1 MYERLRSGG
10 GGDTDAN
17 GGGMQDWVVDVVRQM
32 GPLGVALLMFLENVF
47 PPLPSEVI
55 MPLAGYLSAS
65 GQAPFWV
72 MVAAGSVGSLAGAG
86 FWYWV
91 GRAVT
96 HDRLCAWVAAHGIW
110 LAMEPG
116 DVERATDWFAR
127 HGRWSVFFGRLVPV
141 VRTLISVPAG
151 LTRMPAAPFFALS
164 ALGTTLWTFVL
175 AYAGR
180 LLGSQFQQVEQWIG
194 PVSSGIVVLA
204 VVAYFYRVA
213 RILHGRRRAGGAG

>member
-1 MYERLRSGG
+1 
-10 GGDTDAN
+10 
-17 GGGMQDWVVDVVRQM
+17 MQDWVVEVVRGM

-55 MPLAGYLSAS
+55 MPLAGYLSAR
-65 GQAPFWV
+65 GQAPFWL
-72 MVAAGSVGSLAGAG
+72 MVAAGSAGSLAGAW
-86 FWYWV
+86 FWYAV

-96 HDRLCAWVAAHGIW
+96 HDRLCAWVTAHGTW
-110 LAMEPG
+110 LAMVPG
-116 DVERATDWFAR
+116 DVDRAADWFAR

-151 LTRMPAAPFFALS
+151 FTRMPAAPFLALS

-180 LLGSQFQQVEQWIG
+180 LLGSRFQQVEQWIG
-194 PVSSGIVVLA
+194 PVSSAIVGLA
-204 VVAYFYRVA
+204 VVAYVYRVT
-213 RILHGRRRAGGAG
+213 RIIRDRRAAARDAV